1 MLVIRRIGNDSNPTA
16 KKYSTLRPIDKLLP
30 QISNNFASIVKCD
43 ILYMKISEL
52 YKVYIPEFH

>member
-1 MLVIRRIGNDSNPTA
+1 MLVIRRIGNDSSPTA
-16 KKYSTLRPIDKLLP
+16 KKYNTLRQIDKLLP

-52 YKVYIPEFH
+52 YKVYIPEFN